1 MNISNSQIKENE
13 QLQVLMKK
21 INSMLKEELKQEK
34 IKNKEVP
41 KKIKDVKELLQ
52 EALFQKEIMN
62 RLEETHKRKDELFED
77 INQDVRTNLVV
88 IKSYSDLLHSQ
99 KFGELTKTQQ
109 EKIRA
114 VKESAD
120 RLSELF
126 LKILEKMKK
135 VKEETPDNEV
145 L

>member
-1 MNISNSQIKENE
+1 
-13 QLQVLMKK
+13 
-21 INSMLKEELKQEK
+21 
-34 IKNKEVP
+34 
-41 KKIKDVKELLQ
+41 
-52 EALFQKEIMN
+52 MN

-88 IKSYSDLLHSQ
+88 IKSYSDLLNSQ